1 LGVLLVCATGMTIA
15 AIFISDPTT
24 ASQDELTIRGN
35 LHGLG
40 TLLGIPG
47 FPVAATLISRSLV
60 RNPR

>member
-1 LGVLLVCATGMTIA
+1 MTIA
-15 AIFISDPTT
+15 AIFINDPTT